1 MKAANKSTKLFF
13 NDDVKN
19 FLPDV
24 AKLILEDEVA
34 AKFVDG
40 AAVHWYTFD
49 QYAALKDYKE
59 KYLKKYTLI
68 STEATNSDGSVQ
80 LEYRTDWDRAM
91 HYVHGTIVDFVHGG
105 STVFL
110 DWSMAGVRDLVT
122 VHDNGTMRLNT
133 PYYTFGQITK
143 YFKPGYSV
151 LTSLNV
157 ISPGQQA
164 DGVFP
169 AGIEAM
175 AAINPSRTEIV
186 IAVLCDDRHESNATI
201 AELLIELNLGGGR
214 YSTIAL
220 KDVEQRSVTTVV
232 LTTDKF

>member
-1 MKAANKSTKLFF
+1 MT
-13 NDDVKN
+13 N
-19 FLPDV
+19 FS
-24 AKLILEDEVA
+24 A
-34 AKFVDG
+34 
-40 AAVHWYTFD
+40 
-49 QYAALKDYKE
+49 
-59 KYLKKYTLI
+59 
-68 STEATNSDGSVQ
+68 NSDPSVQ
-80 LEYRTDWDRAM
+80 LEYITDWDRAM

-105 STVFL
+105 STVFM
-110 DWSMAGVRDLVT
+110 DWSMAGDRDLVT
-122 VHDNGTMRLNT
+122 ILDNGTIRLNT

-164 DGVFP
+164 DGTFP

-186 IAVLCDDRHESNATI
+186 IVVLCDDRHESNATV
-201 AELLIELNLGGGR
+201 AELLIELDLGGGR